1 MAAPVVV
8 AAASGARSGKQSLRI
23 AGASTAA
30 EVSVARTTADPMILA
45 AFALL
50 TLALSSA
57 GLLLVLER
65 SHREGVHA

>member
-1 MAAPVVV
+1 VV
-8 AAASGARSGKQSLRI
+8 AAASGARSGKHSLRI
-23 AGASTAA
+23 DAASTAA
-30 EVSVARTTADPMILA
+30 EVSIAGTTPDPLVLA
-45 AFALL
+45 GLALL

>member
-1 MAAPVVV
+1 VV

-23 AGASTAA
+23 AAASTAA
-30 EVSVARTTADPMILA
+30 ENSVARTTPDPMVLA
-45 AFALL
+45 AFALF

-65 SHREGVHA
+65 SHGAGVQA